1 MSKQISPATDSK
13 ASLAYWR
20 QRVYRNSYTRGGHQF
35 RVRGWCVKIQLAGH
49 RQTWRLQA
57 TSREAAAAEARKRFL
72 AAREP
77 LSSSSPDPDQRLR
90 IVRRPH
96 PAPGAP
102 LGELSLHWSG
112 DGPADY
118 YPLGTANSAVAGRRA
133 RRLHGQ
139 LIQDPLNTRAR
150 VPRELTVALEWCS
163 NPVVW
168 TYFTFHSRPHSEA
181 ANPSPA
187 TGHRGPRRAVAVV
200 EPELGVRQAL
210 LLALNQSPDFAGTAG
225 FAHASEA
232 LAGLE
237 AGRFTLV
244 LINQSLEGLSGAG
257 FLDRLRV
264 IAPSLPG
271 LIYTTYPDSDHLFA
285 ATPGGASGYLL
296 KRSPPDRFLE
306 PLLPLSNDEVLDQS
320 SLASRARSWFQR
332 VLGAP
337 APDRSAGE
345 LSRLT
350 GRELEILALLSKGF
364 VDKEI
369 AQSLRISVWTV
380 HGHAKNIYE
389 KLGVHSRTEAAVKY
403 LQK

>member
-1 MSKQISPATDSK
+1 MSKRTGSSSDSK
-13 ASLAYWR
+13 ASLTYWR
-20 QRVYRNSYTRGGHQF
+20 QRVYRNSYTRGGQQF
-35 RVRGWCVKIQLAGH
+35 RVRGWCVKVQLAGQ

-57 TSREAAAAEARKRFL
+57 KSREAAAAEARERFL

-77 LSSSSPDPDQRLR
+77 LLATPMVSDERLR
-90 IVRRPH
+90 LVRRPH

-102 LGELSLHWSG
+102 IGELALQWSG
-112 DGPADY
+112 SGPADY
-118 YPLGTANSAVAGRRA
+118 YPLGTANPIVAGRRA

-139 LIQDPLNTRAR
+139 LIRDPLNTRAR

-168 TYFTFHSRPHSEA
+168 TYFTFHSRPDSED
-181 ANPSPA
+181 PSPA
-187 TGHRGPRRAVAVV
+187 PATNRRGPRRAVAVV
-200 EPELGVRQAL
+200 EPELGLRQAL
-210 LLALNQSPDFAGTAG
+210 LLALNQHLDFAGSTG
-225 FAHASEA
+225 FANASEA
-232 LAGLE
+232 LAGL
-237 AGRFTLV
+237 AASRFTLV

-264 IAPSLPG
+264 VAPSLPG
-271 LIYTTYPDSDHLFA
+271 LIYTTYPDSDRLFA

-296 KRSPPDRFLE
+296 KRSSPDRFLE
-306 PLLPLSNDEVLDQS
+306 PLLPLSNDESLDQS
-320 SLASRARSWFQR
+320 SLASRARAWFQR

-337 APDRSAGE
+337 TPDRSAGE

-350 GRELEILALLSKGF
+350 SRELEILALLSKGF

>member
-1 MSKQISPATDSK
+1 MAGDSK
-13 ASLAYWR
+13 DSVAYWR
-20 QRVYRNSYTRGGHQF
+20 RRVYRNSYTRGGQQF
-35 RVRGWCVKIQLAGH
+35 WVRGWCVKVQLAGQ

-57 TSREAAAAEARKRFL
+57 TSREAAAAEAQQRFL

-77 LSSSSPDPDQRLR
+77 LLAPAVVPDPRLR
-90 IVRRPH
+90 LVRRPH

-102 LGELSLHWSG
+102 AGELSLHWSES
-112 DGPADY
+112 GPADY
-118 YPLGTANSAVAGRRA
+118 FPLGTANPAVASRRA
-133 RRLHGQ
+133 RRLHSQ
-139 LIQDPLNTRAR
+139 LVKEPATTRTQ

-168 TYFTFHSRPHSEA
+168 TYFTLHSRPAPEASEPTPVA
-181 ANPSPA
+181 RPRGSPL
-187 TGHRGPRRAVAVV
+187 PVAVV
-200 EPELGVRQAL
+200 EPEPGIRHAL
-210 LLALNQSPDFAGTAG
+210 LTALNQSLEFTGTAG
-225 FAHASEA
+225 FANASEA
-232 LAGLE
+232 LSGLDQ
-237 AGRFTLV
+237 GRFNLV
-244 LINQSLEGLSGAG
+244 LVNQSLEGLSGAG

-264 IAPSLPG
+264 VAPHLPG
-271 LIYTTYPDSDHLFA
+271 LIYTTYPDSDRLFA

-306 PLLPLSNDEVLDQS
+306 PLLPLSSGESLDQP
-320 SLASRARSWFQR
+320 SLASRARTWFQR

-345 LSRLT
+345 LARLT